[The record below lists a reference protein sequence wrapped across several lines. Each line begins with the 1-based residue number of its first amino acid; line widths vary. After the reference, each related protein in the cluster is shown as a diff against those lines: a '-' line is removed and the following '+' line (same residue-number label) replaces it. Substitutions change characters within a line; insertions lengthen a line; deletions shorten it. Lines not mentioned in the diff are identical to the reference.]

1 MGELHFFRSGT
12 TIENMGKVNFQEP
25 NHVHF
30 IGIGGISMSGLA
42 EILLQA
48 GFQVTGSDREESKIV
63 ETLRTLGAEI
73 MIPQSAENIRPGI
86 DCVVYTAAIHS
97 DNPEFQAAKEAGI
110 PMLRRAELLG
120 QIMEHYR
127 NSIAIAGTHGKT
139 TTTSMLSEVLL
150 AADVD
155 PTISVGGMLSSIN
168 GNIRVGK
175 SEFFVAEACEYT
187 NSYHAL
193 KPRYSVITTV
203 EEDHMDFFHNIE
215 EIRDSFATFAKNTA
229 SDGAVIINGE
239 IEAYQTIVKD
249 LPCKV
254 ITYGLKGTHDLT
266 AKDISFDEHG
276 CARFTPVVQGKELAP
291 VTLSVPGIHNVSNA
305 LAVLAV
311 ARELGVKEQIV
322 LESISSFTGAGRRF
336 ERKGEFSGV
345 TVVDDYAHHPTEIHA
360 TIAAAKKGSYG
371 RLVIVFQPHT
381 YTRTKAFLQDFADVL
396 SEADMVVL
404 SDIYAAR
411 EQNTVG
417 ISSVDL
423 LEKIKEHGAE
433 CYYFPSF
440 SEIEEFVQKKCMNR
454 DLLITMGAGD
464 IYKVG
469 DHLLRK

>member
-1 MGELHFFRSGT
+1 MGDLLFFQSGDK
-12 TIENMGKVNFQEP
+12 IENMVKVNFQEP

-42 EILLQA
+42 EILLQE
-48 GFQVTGSDREESKIV
+48 GFRITGSDRESSGII
-63 ETLRTLGAEI
+63 ETLRSLGAEV
-73 MIPQSAENIRPGI
+73 MIPQAAGNIRPGI
-86 DCVVYTAAIHS
+86 DCVVYTAAIHP

-110 PMLRRAELLG
+110 PMLTRAELLG

-127 NSIAIAGTHGKT
+127 NSVAVAGTHGKT
-139 TTTSMLSEVLL
+139 TTTSMLTEVLL
-150 AADVD
+150 AADAD
-155 PTISVGGMLSSIN
+155 PTVSVGGMLSSIN
-168 GNIRVGK
+168 GNIRVGQ
-175 SEFFVAEACEYT
+175 SDVFVAEACEYT

-229 SDGAVIINGE
+229 SDGALIINGE
-239 IEAYQTIVKD
+239 IEGYQRIVKD

-254 ITYGLKGTHDLT
+254 VTYGLQGEQDVT
-266 AKDISFDEHG
+266 AKDISYDESG
-276 CARFTPVVQGKELAP
+276 CACFTPVVRGGEKAS

-305 LAVLAV
+305 LAVISV
-311 ARELGVKEQIV
+311 ATELGISDQVIREG
-322 LESISSFTGAGRRF
+322 LSSFTGAGRRF

-345 TVVDDYAHHPTEIHA
+345 TVVDDYAHHPTEISA
-360 TIAAAKKGSYG
+360 TIAAAKKGSYR

-381 YTRTKAFLQDFADVL
+381 YTRTKAFLGEFADVL
-396 SEADMVVL
+396 SAADMVVL

-411 EQNTVG
+411 EQNTSG

-423 LEKIKEHGAE
+423 MEKIREHGTE

-440 SEIEEFVQKKCMNR
+440 SEIEEFLQKKCMNR